1 MKRFVGMGN
10 VRVSAASLPARCS
23 HTDIILGREVRC
35 PAPCAPFKA
44 VCPAHALPALI
55 KEPPHLD
62 KKVKADLKDWY
73 RKYLH
78 KEEGP

>member
-10 VRVSAASLPARCS
+10 VRVSAVS
-23 HTDIILGREVRC
+23 
-35 PAPCAPFKA
+35 
-44 VCPAHALPALI
+44 HALGMI
-55 KEPPHLD
+55 KGPLLDTHLD

-78 KEEGP
+78 KEERP